1 MRRCA
6 PACVLLHGAC
16 APLRLGPCPHRAWTD
31 NSDLC
36 SMVTRWAEASTPRI
50 LFLLWRRQWSWTG
63 AKPAD
68 ADTMPPAWRNSQQ
81 PQIAV
86 TGRVPPPASRRG
98 AQVAAARARGWP
110 AGRGRRGGSGKLL
123 AWLRMNFSFQKR
135 ALELKGAIQSVCWGA
150 PCPQRGSGWA
160 PECRPGKGRPC
171 VPGAPVPE
179 PGGGGGQLDT
189 VELSIKVG
197 SGCLSLEG

>member
-1 MRRCA
+1 MSAGQAGGGQHSADSLPVVEETVVVDGGEAGRRRHDA
-6 PACVLLHGAC
+6 PCLEKLPTA
-16 APLRLGPCPHRAWTD
+16 T
-31 NSDLC
+31 NSSD
-36 SMVTRWAEASTPRI
+36 RPR
-50 LFLLWRRQWSWTG
+50 
-63 AKPAD
+63 
-68 ADTMPPAWRNSQQ
+68 
-81 PQIAV
+81 
-86 TGRVPPPASRRG
+86 PASRRG

>member
-1 MRRCA
+1 MGLELPRRFLQGKRPQPVFPKCVFVSVCAHAGVRRCA

-16 APLRLGPCPHRAWTD
+16 APLRHGPCPHRAWTD

-68 ADTMPPAWRNSQQ
+68 ADTMLPAWRNSQQ

-86 TGRVPPPASRRG
+86 TGRVPPPAVGPRWPRPVHG
-98 AQVAAARARGWP
+98 AGPQDGDAEA
-110 AGRGRRGGSGKLL
+110 
-123 AWLRMNFSFQKR
+123 
-135 ALELKGAIQSVCWGA
+135 ALESYW
-150 PCPQRGSGWA
+150 RGS
-160 PECRPGKGRPC
+160 
-171 VPGAPVPE
+171 V
-179 PGGGGGQLDT
+179 
-189 VELSIKVG
+189 
-197 SGCLSLEG
+197 